1 VLIWGEL
8 GVGVG
13 VGVDI
18 GVAGWDGIYHWARW
32 VRTGGV
38 DGCEFICRLTE
49 LEFSLNEMRGIPR
62 DCK

>member
-18 GVAGWDGIYHWARW
+18 GVAGWDGIYHWDRW
-32 VRTGGV
+32 AGTGGV

-49 LEFSLNEMRGIPR
+49 LEF
-62 DCK
+62 